1 MLALITPLIT
11 RGVIDN
17 TSRGVT
23 HLTLWGVDNGEP
35 IDFILEG
42 NCLRDIAGCRVC
54 FTNRQTT
61 RAQSEPH
68 PVLEQLRSHCQGPV
82 LAGDITLSRR
92 VPEQDNRRALCN
104 MLSIELFVARE
115 TRILVETADF
125 DYELSL
131 PQWEMSWQE
140 ANTQA
145 FLNMEALRDHVA
157 YNVSRFRGPA
167 LQLIQEE
174 KLPSCSWDMR
184 LNRAEAYM
192 AIHPSIRGK
201 YYHELNGQISE
212 AYVMDRTDLLNQ
224 MAAEDEAHMPPEMN
238 PNREWDV
245 LDFVSSEHAAA
256 VKAAMHHQL
265 FQETSRLT
273 MLVQKRLMV
282 PENAGLEEAEK
293 FIRRYAGVVSYILAT
308 ILLTR
313 QSSFPVDLACRRV
326 QIIHRHI
333 QELCA
338 NCHKI
343 NSDIAAIFREASAL
357 LLQRLDEFAS
367 TFQH

>member
-1 MLALITPLIT
+1 
-11 RGVIDN
+11 
-17 TSRGVT
+17 
-23 HLTLWGVDNGEP
+23 
-35 IDFILEG
+35 
-42 NCLRDIAGCRVC
+42 
-54 FTNRQTT
+54 
-61 RAQSEPH
+61 
-68 PVLEQLRSHCQGPV
+68 
-82 LAGDITLSRR
+82 
-92 VPEQDNRRALCN
+92 
-104 MLSIELFVARE
+104 
-115 TRILVETADF
+115 
-125 DYELSL
+125 
-131 PQWEMSWQE
+131 
-140 ANTQA
+140 
-145 FLNMEALRDHVA
+145 
-157 YNVSRFRGPA
+157 
-167 LQLIQEE
+167 
-174 KLPSCSWDMR
+174 
-184 LNRAEAYM
+184 
-192 AIHPSIRGK
+192 
-201 YYHELNGQISE
+201 
-212 AYVMDRTDLLNQ
+212 
-224 MAAEDEAHMPPEMN
+224 MPPEMN

-245 LDFVSSEHAAA
+245 LDFVSSEHASA

-293 FIRRYAGVVSYILAT
+293 FIRCYAGVVSYILAT

-338 NCHKI
+338 SCHKI